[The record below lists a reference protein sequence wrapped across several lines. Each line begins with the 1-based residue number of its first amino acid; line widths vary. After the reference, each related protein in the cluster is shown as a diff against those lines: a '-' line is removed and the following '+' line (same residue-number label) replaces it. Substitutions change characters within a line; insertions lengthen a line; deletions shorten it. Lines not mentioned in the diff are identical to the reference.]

1 MNQFFM
7 AKKSLPSGD
16 RITGKK
22 IRAVSRMAEM
32 KSLFKTERVI
42 S

>member
-22 IRAVSRMAEM
+22 YKGGFANGGN
-32 KSLFKTERVI
+32 ERPV
-42 S
+42 